1 MSEIDWSAAT
11 PVETDQLPVA
21 IAKYLVAHEARDL
34 DTAMAFYTPDATVTD
49 EGHTYAGHDAIRAWL
64 ATSASEYTYTTTL
77 TAAAAVDDRHYDAVH
92 HLEGNF
98 PGGVADLHFRF
109 TKRGDRIERLVIELG
124 AAPTRKTGQPISVRQ
139 SAVAVV
145 SWRPTR

>member
-21 IAKYLVAHEARDL
+21 IAKYLVAHKARDL

-64 ATSASEYTYTTTL
+64 ATSASEYTYTTTR

-98 PGGVADLHFRF
+98 L
-109 TKRGDRIERLVIELG
+109 L
-124 AAPTRKTGQPISVRQ
+124 AASPTCT
-139 SAVAVV
+139 SASPCAAIG
-145 SWRPTR
+145 SNGW